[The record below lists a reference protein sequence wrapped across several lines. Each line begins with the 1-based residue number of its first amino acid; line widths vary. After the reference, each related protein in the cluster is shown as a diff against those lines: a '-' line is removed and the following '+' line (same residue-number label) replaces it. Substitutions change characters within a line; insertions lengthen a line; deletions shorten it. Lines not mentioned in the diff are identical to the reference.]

1 MRGTAVQFGAGNIG
15 RGFIAQL
22 FHESG
27 LEIVFVDVASDLVE
41 ALNARGA
48 YTIQIVGKE
57 AQQVHIT
64 GVRAVHGRDR
74 EQVVAEV
81 AQAEIV
87 CTAVG
92 AGALPHIAPVLA
104 SGLLVR
110 HQRGAGPINILL
122 CENLHSAAT
131 HFRDMVAVH
140 LPEALRAPVL
150 TQTGFVQT
158 VVARMVPS
166 LTAEERAI
174 DPLAVRVEAYK
185 RLPADAHAVVGT
197 FPPIVGVELV
207 DNFPAWEA
215 RKLYTHN
222 CAHAVIGYLGHRRG
236 YVYGYEA
243 LQDPRI
249 TALLERVMQ
258 ETGNA
263 LIAEYGFDPHEHA
276 AHVADLME
284 RFRNESLGDTCQ
296 RLARDPI
303 RKLAPGDRLVGAAR
317 LCEAH
322 NIVPDA
328 LAAVIACALRYAD
341 PDDPSAPALQ
351 KMLREKGLQET
362 LRAISGIDPKEPL
375 ATYIHAY
382 YTEESR

>member
-27 LEIVFVDVASDLVE
+27 LEVVFVDVASDLVE
-41 ALNARGA
+41 AINARGA
-48 YTIQIVGKE
+48 YTIQIVGRE
-57 AQQVHIT
+57 AQQVRIT
-64 GVRAVHGRDR
+64 GVRAIHGQDR
-74 EQVVAEV
+74 ERVAAEI

-92 AGALPHIAPVLA
+92 AGALPHIAPALA
-104 SGLLVR
+104 SGLLAR
-110 HQRGAGPINILL
+110 HQRSAPPLNVLL
-122 CENLHSAAT
+122 CENLHNAAT
-131 HFRDMVAVH
+131 RFRDMVAVH
-140 LPEALRAPVL
+140 LPEPLRAPVL
-150 TQTGFVQT
+150 AQTGFVQT
-158 VVARMVPS
+158 VVARMVPT
-166 LTAEERAI
+166 LTAEERAA
-174 DPLAVRVEAYK
+174 DPLSIRVEAYK

-222 CAHAVIGYLGHRRG
+222 CAHAVIGYLGHRAG
-236 YVYGYEA
+236 YVYGHEA
-243 LQDPRI
+243 LRDPRI
-249 TALLERVMQ
+249 TALLDRVMQ

-263 LIAEYGFDPHEHA
+263 LIAQYGFHPQEHA

-317 LCEAH
+317 LCEAQG
-322 NIVPDA
+322 IVPDA

-351 KMLREKGLQET
+351 KMIREKGLHET
-362 LRAISGIDPKEPL
+362 LHQVSGIEPQEPL
-375 ATYIHAY
+375 AARIHAY
-382 YTEESR
+382 YTEEGP